1 MNENKLIGEGNQE
14 LAPDAPPEYGA
25 LPSSSIASSS
35 SSSSS
40 PAAPRREGRWSNGER
55 VRYVETEKK
64 YVARPGFYELDVNTE
79 LRHFDSNSNWLR
91 LLDRSFG
98 AMTHALVQQ
107 NELLKQNFQQLIEW
121 SQLPTTALSADT
133 LFEKMHS
140 LFSEKSTYIKVSED
154 LLQLICGRRADIIQ
168 RRRDCILSSVKDKYI
183 KHDLSKIPPTN
194 ANLFNPQQ
202 LGTFLEKA
210 GGTNKLFTAQKR
222 SAEEPHQMSM
232 RNRQGGPQAKRP
244 RRSFRNAEPDYDPQ
258 PSTSSRAATFKDF
271 KGKNQKNFDNR
282 RPKQG
287 DKKYPTTQNK
297 SVNDSESV
305 IFYAGRLKDYIQV
318 WEALSAPNHI
328 LKLIRGYRIPF
339 QVKPPLQNPNLL
351 KRFQTST
358 SSSMSEQIITLKNQ
372 KVLIPVKLAT
382 PSFVSPMFLI
392 KKSDSSNRP
401 IFDLQNLNDY
411 VSVVK
416 FRLINVQ
423 RVPTFLQ
430 ANDWVVKIDLTQA
443 YFHLPIAQSHQRYL
457 RVLYTPEATRRPELL
472 QITWRP
478 STKKMYSGIW
488 KKWHDWCLS
497 HSFDHANP
505 SSAQLAKYLA
515 FLHLQQKLSYKTIL
529 VYKSAIS
536 TLVCSQAEKLSN
548 DPLVHRILKAIS
560 LANVQAKPKTAHIWD
575 PRVVIEWLTS
585 NSPSVFSL
593 LEVSR
598 RTAIIL
604 LLASSR
610 RVHDLTLL
618 HIDADHFQ
626 DNGDNIIMHPVFGS
640 KTDNY
645 VHRQSSWK
653 LKENQEKN
661 VCPVRWLR
669 KLIDVSSSRRHNSDL
684 SELFISTLGKV
695 RPASRTVIGGWIK
708 TLLRDAGVEA
718 TPGSTRSA
726 SASLNW
732 LENHKIEEIM
742 EKGNWRVPNT
752 FANFYS
758 AEIIS
763 FQNNKNLS
771 NSFEAV

>member
-282 RPKQG
+282 RPKQ
-287 DKKYPTTQNK
+287 
-297 SVNDSESV
+297 
-305 IFYAGRLKDYIQV
+305 DYIQV
-318 WEALSAPNHI
+318 WEAISAPNHI

-351 KRFQTST
+351 KRFQTPT

-472 QITWRP
+472 QITCLPFGLSSSPKAFATVSNWVAHLLRTKGLRIIVYLDDFLIAHQDRHMLQDQAAEAIRVLTLLGWMVNFQKSVLNPTKVIEYLGISWNLHMNSKQLPIDKVLRISARIQGLLRDNRWSVKQAQCILGMLNFAAFVVPRGRLRCRP
-478 STKKMYSGIW
+478 IQMAYNKLPKHDPFLKFRIDPQAATELSWWLETLTQSTPIHQRQVSHHITTDASGKGWGALVDNLPGSGIW
-488 KKWHDWCLS
+488 S
-497 HSFDHANP
+497 P
-505 SSAQLAKYLA
+505 E
-515 FLHLQQKLSYKTIL
+515 QKLWH
-529 VYKSAIS
+529 
-536 TLVCSQAEKLSN
+536 SN
-548 DPLVHRILKAIS
+548 
-560 LANVQAKPKTAHIWD
+560 
-575 PRVVIEWLTS
+575 
-585 NSPSVFSL
+585 
-593 LEVSR
+593 
-598 RTAIIL
+598 
-604 LLASSR
+604 
-610 RVHDLTLL
+610 
-618 HIDADHFQ
+618 
-626 DNGDNIIMHPVFGS
+626 
-640 KTDNY
+640 
-645 VHRQSSWK
+645 
-653 LKENQEKN
+653 LKE
-661 VCPVRWLR
+661 
-669 KLIDVSSSRRHNSDL
+669 
-684 SELFISTLGKV
+684 
-695 RPASRTVIGGWIK
+695 
-708 TLLRDAGVEA
+708 
-718 TPGSTRSA
+718 
-726 SASLNW
+726 
-732 LENHKIEEIM
+732 
-742 EKGNWRVPNT
+742 
-752 FANFYS
+752 
-758 AEIIS
+758 
-763 FQNNKNLS
+763 
-771 NSFEAV
+771 

>member
-1 MNENKLIGEGNQE
+1 MNEYKLIGEGNQE

-210 GGTNKLFTAQKR
+210 GGTNKLFTAKKR

-282 RPKQG
+282 RPKQ
-287 DKKYPTTQNK
+287 
-297 SVNDSESV
+297 
-305 IFYAGRLKDYIQV
+305 DYIQV

-351 KRFQTST
+351 KRRKTPT

-392 KKSDSSNRP
+392 KKNRFKQPSNFRSAEFERLCVGTKVPSYKCTEGTNIITSKRLGSKDRFNSGLFPSPNRP
-401 IFDLQNLNDY
+401 VASALSTGPLHTRSYPKARTVANNSVLNPTKVIEYLGISWNLHMNSKQLPIDK
-411 VSVVK
+411 VLRISARIQGLLRDNRWSVKQAQCILGMLNFAAFVVPRGRLRCRPIQMAYNKLPKHDPFLK
-416 FRLINVQ
+416 FRID
-423 RVPTFLQ
+423 PQ
-430 ANDWVVKIDLTQA
+430 AATELSWWLETLTQST
-443 YFHLPIAQSHQRYL
+443 PIHQRQ
-457 RVLYTPEATRRPELL
+457 VSHH
-472 QITWRP
+472 ITTDASGKGWGALVDNLP
-478 STKKMYSGIW
+478 GSGIW
-488 KKWHDWCLS
+488 S
-497 HSFDHANP
+497 P
-505 SSAQLAKYLA
+505 E
-515 FLHLQQKLSYKTIL
+515 QKLWH
-529 VYKSAIS
+529 
-536 TLVCSQAEKLSN
+536 SN
-548 DPLVHRILKAIS
+548 
-560 LANVQAKPKTAHIWD
+560 
-575 PRVVIEWLTS
+575 
-585 NSPSVFSL
+585 
-593 LEVSR
+593 
-598 RTAIIL
+598 
-604 LLASSR
+604 
-610 RVHDLTLL
+610 
-618 HIDADHFQ
+618 
-626 DNGDNIIMHPVFGS
+626 
-640 KTDNY
+640 
-645 VHRQSSWK
+645 
-653 LKENQEKN
+653 LKE
-661 VCPVRWLR
+661 
-669 KLIDVSSSRRHNSDL
+669 
-684 SELFISTLGKV
+684 
-695 RPASRTVIGGWIK
+695 
-708 TLLRDAGVEA
+708 
-718 TPGSTRSA
+718 
-726 SASLNW
+726 
-732 LENHKIEEIM
+732 
-742 EKGNWRVPNT
+742 
-752 FANFYS
+752 
-758 AEIIS
+758 
-763 FQNNKNLS
+763 
-771 NSFEAV
+771 